1 MPFLEEQFAL
11 AREHCGHGQLNEASQ
26 TCERILQTHPA
37 HFGAWFVLGF
47 VHQSQGRPA
56 EAVHCYRE
64 AIRYQPEFVEA
75 HHNLGV
81 VLELQGRTEE
91 AVAQYREAL
100 RLRPEFSAARQNL
113 VTALN
118 HRGNV
123 CRQHG
128 ETAAAGR
135 CYQEALALDPTCA
148 VAHNNL
154 GVLAASQGQTDAA
167 QARFL
172 QAVHCQPN
180 HAEAL
185 SNLGNSYKDQGQL
198 DEALDAHRRA
208 VAAEPTNAVLGS
220 NLLLALH
227 YHPGLDAETIFAEHL
242 AWAKHHAVAL
252 GPPLDRRLSSPRG
265 EGRRLRIG
273 YVSADFRQHVMGF
286 FMEAVLACHD
296 RDHFEIV
303 CYSDVAKPD
312 HLTKRLVADRWRAIV
327 GSSDAEVA
335 ELIRQD
341 SIDILVDLAGH
352 TAGNRLL
359 VFARKP
365 APVQVTHFGYMHT
378 SGLAT
383 MDYRLTDACCDPPGM
398 TERYHTEKLF
408 RLPNIGWCYQPPAC
422 PEVGEL
428 PATRHGGITFG
439 SLNNL
444 AKVSAEAIAVWA
456 RILEEVAESRLLILA
471 GAGEGGDQRLR
482 ELFGRHGV
490 GPERLLLV
498 GRRSR
503 ADYFALYEAVDIAL
517 DSSPYSGCN
526 TTMDALWMGVPVV
539 TLAGRNAMGR
549 QGVGILQCV
558 GLPELIA
565 ARPERYVAIAVEQA
579 RDLSAL
585 ANLRAGLRQRL
596 QNSPL
601 TDAAGFTRRLE
612 EAYQC
617 MWKMH

>member
-1 MPFLEEQFAL
+1 MPSVEKQFAL
-11 AREHCGHGQLNEASQ
+11 AREQCGHGQLNEASQ
-26 TCERILQTHPA
+26 TCQRILHTQPA

-47 VHQSQGRPA
+47 VHQSQGRTA
-56 EAVHCYRE
+56 EAVHCYGE
-64 AIRYQPEFVEA
+64 AVRYQPEFVEA

-81 VLELQGRTEE
+81 VLELQGQTEE

-100 RLRPEFSAARQNL
+100 RLRPEFSDARHNL

-118 HRGNV
+118 NLGNV
-123 CRQHG
+123 RRQRG
-128 ETAAAGR
+128 ETVAAGA
-135 CYQEALALDPTCA
+135 CYREALGLDPA
-148 VAHNNL
+148 RADAHNNL
-154 GVLAASQGQTDAA
+154 GVLAASQGQADAA
-167 QARFL
+167 LAHFL
-172 QAVHCQPN
+172 QAALCQSN
-180 HAEAL
+180 HGEAL
-185 SNLGNSYKDQGQL
+185 SNLGNSYKDQGRL

-208 VAAEPTNAVLGS
+208 VAAEPHSAGLGS

-242 AWAKHHAVAL
+242 AWAKRQEAAL
-252 GPPLDRRLSSPRG
+252 APHPRPSPLRG

-273 YVSADFRQHVMGF
+273 YVSPDFRQHVMGF

-296 RDHFEIV
+296 HEQFEII
-303 CYSDVAKPD
+303 CYSDVARPD
-312 HLTKRLVADRWRAIV
+312 DLTKRLVADRWRTIA
-327 GSSDAEVA
+327 GQSDADVA
-335 ELIRQD
+335 ERIRQD
-341 SIDILVDLAGH
+341 GIDILVDLAGH

-383 MDYRLTDACCDPPGM
+383 MDYRLTDAWCDPPGM
-398 TERYHTEKLF
+398 TERYHTEKLV

-428 PATRHGGITFG
+428 PARRHGGITFS

-456 RILEEVAESRLLILA
+456 RILREVADSRLLILA
-471 GAGEGGDQRLR
+471 GAGKGGDDRLR
-482 ELFGRHGV
+482 ESFGRHDI
-490 GPERLLLV
+490 GPERLTLV

-503 ADYFALYEAVDIAL
+503 ADYFTLYKEVDITL
-517 DSSPYSGCN
+517 DSFPYTGCN

-549 QGVGILQCV
+549 QGVAILQSA

-565 ARPERYVAIAVEQA
+565 ATPERYVAIAVE
-579 RDLSAL
+579 RTGDLSAL

-596 QNSPL
+596 RDSPL
-601 TDAAGFTRRLE
+601 TDAAGFTHRLE

-617 MWKMH
+617 MWRTQ